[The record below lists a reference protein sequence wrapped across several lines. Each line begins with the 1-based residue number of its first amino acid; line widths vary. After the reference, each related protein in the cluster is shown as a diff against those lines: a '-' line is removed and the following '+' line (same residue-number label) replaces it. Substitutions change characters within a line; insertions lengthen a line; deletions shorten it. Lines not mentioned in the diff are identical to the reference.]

1 VILTTPE
8 EWSMLLSGPW
18 ETASKLQRALP
29 DGALKIVTSGER
41 EDPPPSGPDSYG
53 NLDRMF
59 EH

>member
-8 EWSMLLSGPW
+8 EWSMLLSGPS

-41 EDPPPSGPDSYG
+41 EDPPPSGPAQ
-53 NLDRMF
+53 LR
-59 EH
+59 EPLPPL